1 MERRSFLKSLALA
14 PLLPSVLKGM
24 DWASLA
30 PEAAA
35 AEGLG
40 GYSALVPAG
49 TILPYVGE
57 SVPPGFILCDG
68 RALPT
73 MLYRNLHVAIG
84 KAYGGGRGVF
94 RTPDLANRPA
104 AALAYEEQAAG
115 FAAAMGAP
123 PAQKFTYVIKS

>member
-40 GYSALVPAG
+40 GYSAAVPAG

-57 SVPPGFILCDG
+57 NVPPGFILCDG

-73 MLYRNLHVAIG
+73 MLYRNLHIAIG

-94 RTPDLANRPA
+94 RTPDLASRPA
-104 AALAYEEQAAG
+104 AALAAEERATEMSGNTAFYSRPN
-115 FAAAMGAP
+115 FA
-123 PAQKFTYVIKS
+123 YVIKS